1 MISFCETY
9 KLHNLVKQPTC
20 FENPENF
27 SCVDLLLTNKPL
39 RFQTT
44 TMIET
49 GLSDFHKLIVAVMK
63 MRFPKMKARVK
74 GTLTD
79 I

>member
-1 MISFCETY
+1 MISFCETC
-9 KLHNLVKQPTC
+9 KLHNLVKQLTF
-20 FENPENF
+20 FENPENL
-27 SCVDLLLTNKPL
+27 SCVGLLLTNKPM

-44 TMIET
+44 TVIET
-49 GLSDFHKLIVAVMK
+49 RLSDFHKLIVAVMK